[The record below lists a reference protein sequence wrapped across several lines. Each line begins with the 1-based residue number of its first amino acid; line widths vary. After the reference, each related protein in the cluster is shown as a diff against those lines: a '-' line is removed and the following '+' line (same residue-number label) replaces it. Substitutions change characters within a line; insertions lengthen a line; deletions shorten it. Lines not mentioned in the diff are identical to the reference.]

1 MTPIEIV
8 GIPARAATRLAAA
21 PRLHAL
27 LRPLGSAVR
36 RCRLGFSD
44 ENGPKGG
51 VAVRC
56 TVDLA
61 VSRRRPVHVA
71 GRGTT
76 AALAL
81 AEALDRLRRRTERT
95 VGALRDAGRHPKKYF
110 VAARALAGGRT
121 R

>member
-1 MTPIEIV
+1 
-8 GIPARAATRLAAA
+8 
-21 PRLHAL
+21 
-27 LRPLGSAVR
+27 
-36 RCRLGFSD
+36 
-44 ENGPKGG
+44 
-51 VAVRC
+51 
-56 TVDLA
+56 
-61 VSRRRPVHVA
+61 VA

>member
-1 MTPIEIV
+1 MTEIEIV
-8 GIPARAATRLAAA
+8 GIPGRTSARLDATRRLRALLQPIGRAA
-21 PRLHAL
+21 
-27 LRPLGSAVR
+27 R
-36 RCRLGFSD
+36 RCRLAFRD

-56 TVDLA
+56 TVDLTLQ
-61 VSRRRPVHVA
+61 RRRPIHVDA
-71 GRGTT
+71 RATS

-81 AEALDRLRRRTERT
+81 AEALDRLQRRTERV

-110 VAARALAGGRT
+110 VAARALTGGGT